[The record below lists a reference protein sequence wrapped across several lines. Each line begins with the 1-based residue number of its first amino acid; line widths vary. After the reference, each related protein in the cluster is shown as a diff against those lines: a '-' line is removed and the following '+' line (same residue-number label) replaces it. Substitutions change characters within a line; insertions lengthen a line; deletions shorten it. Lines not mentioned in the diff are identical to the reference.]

1 MKKSL
6 TGTMTGTGRKATMNE
21 AMTDAGRFSTT
32 GVVDEAFLRRH
43 ANDMLPRRTL
53 AYMIGLGLAV
63 AALGL
68 GLWIISGWALYL
80 AFTAVWLLIV
90 ASRLISFRR
99 QVLRQNVNRL
109 KESAPEGEMLLTT
122 SCTEQGV
129 RVENQT
135 TGGVMTIGYNRL
147 AWARD
152 TEDAVIV
159 VSRARQMTVFFK
171 GSLTEHETEELL
183 AFLKEKGLRIR

>member
-1 MKKSL
+1 MNE
-6 TGTMTGTGRKATMNE
+6 TMT
-21 AMTDAGRFSTT
+21 DSGRFSTT
-32 GVVDEAFLRRH
+32 GVLDESFLRRH
-43 ANDMLPRRTL
+43 VNVMLPRRTL
-53 AYMIGLGLAV
+53 AYLIGLGLAV

-68 GLWIISGWALYL
+68 GLWIGSGWDLYL
-80 AFTAVWLLIV
+80 AFTVVWAMIV
-90 ASRLISFRR
+90 ICRMIIFRR

-109 KESAPEGEMLLTT
+109 KESAPAGEMLLTT

-135 TGGVMTIGYNRL
+135 TGGVITIGYDKLVWTRN
-147 AWARD
+147 

-159 VSRARQMTVFFK
+159 MSRAQQVTTFFK
-171 GSLTEHETEELL
+171 DSLTEHETEELL

>member
-135 TGGVMTIGYNRL
+135 SGGVMTIGYDKL

-183 AFLKEKGLRIR
+183 AFLKEKGLRLR

>member
-1 MKKSL
+1 
-6 TGTMTGTGRKATMNE
+6 MNE

-122 SCTEQGV
+122 S
-129 RVENQT
+129 
-135 TGGVMTIGYNRL
+135 
-147 AWARD
+147 
-152 TEDAVIV
+152 
-159 VSRARQMTVFFK
+159 
-171 GSLTEHETEELL
+171 
-183 AFLKEKGLRIR
+183 

>member
-135 TGGVMTIGYNRL
+135 SGGVMTIGYDKL

>member
-1 MKKSL
+1 
-6 TGTMTGTGRKATMNE
+6 MNE
-21 AMTDAGRFSTT
+21 AMTDSGRFSTT
-32 GVVDEAFLRRH
+32 GVLDEDFLRRH
-43 ANDMLPRRTL
+43 VNVMLPRRTL
-53 AYMIGLGLAV
+53 AYLIGLALV
-63 AALGL
+63 VIALGL
-68 GLWIISGWALYL
+68 GLWIGSGWNYLYL
-80 AFTAVWLLIV
+80 AFTAVWALIV
-90 ASRLISFRR
+90 VCRLFSYRR
-99 QVLRQNVNRL
+99 QVLRQNVSRL

-135 TGGVMTIGYNRL
+135 TGGVMTIGYDRL

-159 VSRARQMTVFFK
+159 MSRAMQMTAFFK

>member
-1 MKKSL
+1 
-6 TGTMTGTGRKATMNE
+6 
-21 AMTDAGRFSTT
+21 
-32 GVVDEAFLRRH
+32 
-43 ANDMLPRRTL
+43 
-53 AYMIGLGLAV
+53 
-63 AALGL
+63 
-68 GLWIISGWALYL
+68 
-80 AFTAVWLLIV
+80 
-90 ASRLISFRR
+90 
-99 QVLRQNVNRL
+99 
-109 KESAPEGEMLLTT
+109 MLLTT

-135 TGGVMTIGYNRL
+135 TGGVMTIGYDRL

-159 VSRARQMTVFFK
+159 MSRAMQMTAFFK

>member
-1 MKKSL
+1 
-6 TGTMTGTGRKATMNE
+6 
-21 AMTDAGRFSTT
+21 
-32 GVVDEAFLRRH
+32 
-43 ANDMLPRRTL
+43 MLPRRTL

-68 GLWIISGWALYL
+68 GLWIFSGWALYL

-135 TGGVMTIGYNRL
+135 SGGVMTIGYDKL

-183 AFLKEKGLRIR
+183 AFLKEKGLRLR

>member
-1 MKKSL
+1 
-6 TGTMTGTGRKATMNE
+6 MNE
-21 AMTDAGRFSTT
+21 AMTDPGRFSTT

-135 TGGVMTIGYNRL
+135 TGGVMTIGYDKL

-183 AFLKEKGLRIR
+183 AFLKEKGLRLR

>member
-135 TGGVMTIGYNRL
+135 TGGVMTIGYDKL

>member
-1 MKKSL
+1 
-6 TGTMTGTGRKATMNE
+6 MNE
-21 AMTDAGRFSTT
+21 AMTDSGRFSTT
-32 GVVDEAFLRRH
+32 GVLDEDFLRRH
-43 ANDMLPRRTL
+43 VNVMLPRRTL
-53 AYMIGLGLAV
+53 AYLIGLALV
-63 AALGL
+63 VIALGL
-68 GLWIISGWALYL
+68 GLWIGSGWNYLYL
-80 AFTAVWLLIV
+80 AFTAVWALIV
-90 ASRLISFRR
+90 ACRLFSYRR
-99 QVLRQNVNRL
+99 QVLRQNVSRL

-135 TGGVMTIGYNRL
+135 TGGVMTIGYDRL

-159 VSRARQMTVFFK
+159 MSRAMQMTAFFK

>member
-1 MKKSL
+1 
-6 TGTMTGTGRKATMNE
+6 MNE
-21 AMTDAGRFSTT
+21 AMTDSGRFSTT
-32 GVVDEAFLRRH
+32 GVLDEDFLRRH
-43 ANDMLPRRTL
+43 VNVMRPRRTL
-53 AYMIGLGLAV
+53 AYLIGLALV
-63 AALGL
+63 VIALGL
-68 GLWIISGWALYL
+68 GLWIGSGWNHLYL
-80 AFTAVWLLIV
+80 AFTAVWALIV
-90 ASRLISFRR
+90 ACRLFSYRR
-99 QVLRQNVNRL
+99 QVLRQNVSRL

-135 TGGVMTIGYNRL
+135 TGGVMTIGYDRL

-159 VSRARQMTVFFK
+159 MSRAMQMTAFFK

>member
-135 TGGVMTIGYNRL
+135 TGGVMTIGYDKL

-183 AFLKEKGLRIR
+183 AFLKEKGLRLR

>member
-1 MKKSL
+1 
-6 TGTMTGTGRKATMNE
+6 MNE
-21 AMTDAGRFSTT
+21 AMTDPGRFSTT

-109 KESAPEGEMLLTT
+109 KESAPDGEMLLTT

-135 TGGVMTIGYNRL
+135 TGGVMTISYDHL
-147 AWARD
+147 DWAAD

-159 VSRARQMTVFFK
+159 MSRARQMTVFFK

-183 AFLKEKGLRIR
+183 AFLKEKGLWLR